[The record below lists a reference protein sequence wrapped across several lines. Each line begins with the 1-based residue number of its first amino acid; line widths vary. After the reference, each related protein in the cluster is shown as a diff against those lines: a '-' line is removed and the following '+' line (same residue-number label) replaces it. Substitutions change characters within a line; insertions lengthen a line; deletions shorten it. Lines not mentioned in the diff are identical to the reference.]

1 MDQAVAGL
9 EIVVELLRVSEL
21 LCLLNRVAGVV
32 HLRDLDAL
40 GLSKRVKRHVGV
52 RRIYYRLHELGLF
65 EFDECLGVIFRLL
78 LDELLLLLELLLE
91 LLLKSSLLGEEMLV
105 LEMRLGV
112 RMRLLVIDGSD
123 LILVLKRVCISGFHL
138 HVISRGEELL
148 FG

>member
-1 MDQAVAGL
+1 M
-9 EIVVELLRVSEL
+9 ELLRVSEL
-21 LCLLNRVAGVV
+21 LLNRVAGVV

-52 RRIYYRLHELGLF
+52 RRIYYRLYELGFF
-65 EFDECLGVIFRLL
+65 EFNECLGVAFRLL

-91 LLLKSSLLGEEMLV
+91 LLLKSSLLCEQMLV

-123 LILVLKRVCISGFHL
+123 LILVFKRVRWRRFHL
-138 HVISRGEELL
+138 HVISRREELL
-148 FG
+148 LG